1 MRKLKLF
8 THCTILATTP
18 TFLVHPQHNPQ
29 ILFQLVN
36 QRLNQPLPVHQ
47 TVSWLGDWNSQE
59 QEELPGT
66 ILLSSDDSIT
76 GKLHVINIKSIEVNE
91 KPFFGILTKDYDS
104 AEILDFE
111 MENHSTLLLGI
122 QWGNYPPK
130 ARVDNFSTIIIKAEK
145 MWWEN
150 IPDLEA

>member
-1 MRKLKLF
+1 
-8 THCTILATTP
+8 
-18 TFLVHPQHNPQ
+18 
-29 ILFQLVN
+29 
-36 QRLNQPLPVHQ
+36 
-47 TVSWLGDWNSQE
+47 
-59 QEELPGT
+59 
-66 ILLSSDDSIT
+66 
-76 GKLHVINIKSIEVNE
+76 
-91 KPFFGILTKDYDS
+91 
-104 AEILDFE
+104 